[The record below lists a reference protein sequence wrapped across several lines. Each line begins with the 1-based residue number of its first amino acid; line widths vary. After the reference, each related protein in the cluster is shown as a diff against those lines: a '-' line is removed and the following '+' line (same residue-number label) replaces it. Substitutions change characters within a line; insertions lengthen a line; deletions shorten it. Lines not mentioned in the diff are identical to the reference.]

1 MNGIR
6 SALSCL
12 VAAMAV
18 VLSHGAQAQAY
29 PVRPITMIV
38 SFPAGGGADV
48 MARLIAPK
56 MGEVLGQSVVIENRG
71 GAGGQ
76 VGAGLVARA
85 QPDGYTIL
93 LDASS
98 FVINQGLYPSLPY
111 DPERA
116 FQPIGV
122 IASFPHVLVVSPG
135 FAANSTAD
143 LIRLAKERPGGLSYA
158 SSGIGSAQ
166 HLAAASFLGRAG
178 ISMNH
183 VPYRG
188 GGPAMNDVMGGH
200 VPMFFANIASGLG
213 NITGGK
219 LRPLAIA
226 DTKRSPALP
235 DVATLDELGIRGG
248 AVYEWNGVFAPAGTP
263 PAVMAR
269 LEAAF
274 EAALQAPEVRSRI
287 AALGGEIIG
296 GGGAA
301 AARYIASQREITLA
315 LIREGNIK
323 PE

>member
-1 MNGIR
+1 MSMIR
-6 SALSCL
+6 LALSL
-12 VAAMAV
+12 FVALCAGM
-18 VLSHGAQAQAY
+18 AQAETY
-29 PVRPITMIV
+29 PVRPITMVV

-56 MGEVLGQSVVIENRG
+56 MAEVLGQSVVIENRG

-111 DPERA
+111 NPERA

-122 IASFPHVLVVSPG
+122 VASFPHVLVVAPTFG
-135 FAANSTAD
+135 ANSVVD
-143 LIRLAKERPGGLSYA
+143 LIRLAKERPAALSYA

-178 ISMNH
+178 IVMNH

-219 LRPLAIA
+219 LRPLAVA
-226 DTKRSPALP
+226 DTKRTPALP
-235 DVATLDELGIRGG
+235 DVPTLDELGVRGG

-263 PAVMAR
+263 PAVLAR

-274 EAALQAPEVRSRI
+274 EAALQAPDVRARI
-287 AALGGEIIG
+287 VALGGEVIG
-296 GGGAA
+296 GGSAA
-301 AARYIASQREITLA
+301 AARYIASQREITLN